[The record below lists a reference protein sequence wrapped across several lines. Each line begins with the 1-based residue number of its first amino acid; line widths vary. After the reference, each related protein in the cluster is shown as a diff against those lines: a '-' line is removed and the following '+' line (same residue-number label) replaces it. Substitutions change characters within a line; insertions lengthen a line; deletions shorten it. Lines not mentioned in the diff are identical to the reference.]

1 MCLKEKKVS
10 SLFKCICRPPHLA
23 FLVKGF
29 VTHGW
34 DNLTYSCSMIRVGV
48 GAMKWYLRAF
58 SPATRALRNITWKGK
73 KSGYQNVAQPHDHSK
88 TTVAQKILSMLHQP
102 DVEMTSWAVPASDL
116 LSNGPMLRRHHVVDC
131 CGRSGHVGS
140 CKIHTERIE
149 RWTSTCA
156 MCSVKFING
165 STLQRL

>member
-1 MCLKEKKVS
+1 MDETINVLLFNDTGWGRGNKIIFEGVFS
-10 SLFKCICRPPHLA
+10 SNKSPEEYN
-23 FLVKGF
+23 VKG
-29 VTHGW
+29 
-34 DNLTYSCSMIRVGV
+34 
-48 GAMKWYLRAF
+48 
-58 SPATRALRNITWKGK
+58 GK

-88 TTVAQKILSMLHQP
+88 TTVAQKILSLLHQP

-149 RWTSTCA
+149 R
-156 MCSVKFING
+156 
-165 STLQRL
+165 